1 MIQKKQVFRLHRIEL
16 PRQIVVGEGVIS
28 LTGEISK
35 ELGFSDSAA
44 IVTGPNVVKVAR
56 IVEESLQEASFNVS
70 MVEGTSATLEEA
82 ERVREFIHETKPEIV
97 MGVGGGKSVDLAKYA
112 ATKENLF
119 FFSIPTAASHDGIS
133 SPFCSIKGEN
143 TRHSVIAKTPLA
155 IIGDTEII
163 AKAPRKLLASGCADL
178 VAKLTAVKDWQLAH
192 RLKNEA
198 LSESAASLAL
208 LASQMIF
215 DEADTIKVNAVESA
229 RTVLKA
235 LISSGVAICIAGSSR
250 PASGSEHLFSHALDI
265 IAPKPALHGEQCG
278 VGTIMMEFLH
288 GGDWKRVKETLRKV
302 GAPTT
307 AKELGINPEH
317 IIEALK
323 IAHTLRPE
331 RYTILGKEGL
341 THEAAVKLATI
352 TGVI

>member
-1 MIQKKQVFRLHRIEL
+1 MAQKKQVFRLHRIEL

-35 ELGFSDSAA
+35 ELGFSDSVA
-44 IVTGPNVVKVAR
+44 IVTGPNVVKIAR
-56 IVEESLQEASFNVS
+56 MVEESLQEASFNVS
-70 MVEGTSATLEEA
+70 ITKGVAATLDEA

-112 ATKENLF
+112 ATKENLS
-119 FFSIPTAASHDGIS
+119 FFSVPTAASHDGIS
-133 SPFCSIKGEN
+133 SPFCSIKGGN

-163 AKAPRKLLASGCADL
+163 AKAPRRLLASGCADL

-192 RLKNEA
+192 RLKNEP

-208 LASQMIF
+208 LAAQMIF
-215 DEADTIKVNAVESA
+215 DEADTIKVNFVESA

-278 VGTIMMEFLH
+278 VGTIMMEYLH
-288 GGDWKRVKETLRKV
+288 GGDWKRVRDTLKKT
-302 GAPTT
+302 GSPTN
-307 AKELGINPEH
+307 AKELGIDPEY

-323 IAHTLRPE
+323 IAHNLRPE

-341 THEAAVKLATI
+341 THEAAVKLVTI